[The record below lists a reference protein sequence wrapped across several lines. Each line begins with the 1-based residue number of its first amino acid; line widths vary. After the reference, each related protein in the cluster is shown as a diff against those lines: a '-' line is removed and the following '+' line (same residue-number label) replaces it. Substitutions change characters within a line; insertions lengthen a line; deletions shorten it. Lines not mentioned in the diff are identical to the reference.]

1 MTRFNLFDES
11 ELEYIDELLFED
23 IRNNSAWNQRMFYFN
38 NRPTILLDADAE
50 NEIKYITKFYLY
62 NINDYN
68 YFFLYIKIIKIG
80 IGIIDNF

>member
-68 YFFLYIKIIKIG
+68 YFFFFCKFIQI
-80 IGIIDNF
+80 